1 MGPIRRTINLIL
13 ALALAAAGI
22 CEDGTVNGS
31 WSDGDLY
38 AILTRALA
46 AAGSSELA
54 ESVFHALEGT
64 LRIFE
69 KHRQLILD
77 QLKRRLSE

>member
-31 WSDGDLY
+31 RSDGDFIRNPQ
-38 AILTRALA
+38 AR
-46 AAGSSELA
+46 SPREVPRLA
-54 ESVFHALEGT
+54 ESVSHALEGT

-69 KHRQLILD
+69 KHRQLILGI
-77 QLKRRLSE
+77 LWSV

>member
-1 MGPIRRTINLIL
+1 MGPIRRTINLI
-13 ALALAAAGI
+13 LALAAAGI

-38 AILTRALA
+38 AILTRTLTT
-46 AAGSSELA
+46 GGPSELA
-54 ESVFHALEGT
+54 ESVSHALEGT

-69 KHRQLILD
+69 KHRQLILGI
-77 QLKRRLSE
+77 LWSV